1 MGGSGPV
8 AWQAH
13 RGNGNMNPVLFC
25 LGSFILMSFLS
36 TLLFVAASMNSSRIS
51 QVEEGYEPEPA
62 FHGHPIP
69 ARSES

>member
-1 MGGSGPV
+1 MWRSGLV
-8 AWQAH
+8 AGK
-13 RGNGNMNPVLFC
+13 RIGVTVMNPVLIC

-51 QVEEGYEPEPA
+51 QAEEGYEPEPT
-62 FHGHPIP
+62 FHGHPVP